1 MFQPFEGI
9 PNYPTLEKEVLE
21 FWETRQIFDKLRAQT
36 AQGVPFNFQDGPITA
51 NNPMGVHHAWGRTY
65 KDIFNRFYA
74 MRGRKLRWQNG
85 FDCQGLWVEV
95 EVEKALGFK
104 GKPDILAFGMDNFS
118 RACRE
123 RVDKYAAVISEQSR
137 RLGMWMDWERS
148 YYTYDDSNIEG
159 IWGFLKKCHEQ
170 GWLGPDYRVMP
181 WCPRCETSLS
191 QHESADA
198 YKEITHRSAFLKF
211 PILSTGS
218 ENTLTGGEN
227 LPIGSE
233 NASAFGKNLPT
244 GTENLS
250 AFREN
255 LPTGTENLSSLGE
268 NIPNFG
274 QNLSSGEENLSGAPS
289 DAAVLPENE
298 ALSTENQ
305 TLAGIDTGMPADDD
319 ASLAGVDIL
328 ASLAPA
334 PEIAAPEIAA
344 PVAPADLGRFAG
356 DYFLVWTTTPWTLA
370 ANVALAIN
378 PELTYV
384 RAKTDDFT
392 AILSQGTAQ
401 SALKPGYQILEEISG
416 ADLIGLQYS
425 GPMDDIPAQI
435 ESQKTAPRRVVAA
448 DWVGETEGTGIVHI
462 APACGA
468 DDYELGKAE
477 NLGFIAP
484 VTSSAHFKSEC
495 GPELAGLS
503 GVVEYD
509 AMGNVGND
517 IDHIFQAVEKRGRL
531 YRIQRYK
538 HSYPHCWR
546 CAHELI
552 FFATQEWFIKADAGP
567 NPARGRMQRA
577 AAEVKW
583 VPEYAGKRMQDWL
596 LNMGDWNISR
606 KRFWGLPLPI
616 YRDGDEWEVIG
627 SRAELRERAVSPEKV
642 DALPELHRPWIDD
655 IEIYSRDGSKV
666 LRRVPE
672 VGDAWLDAGIVPF
685 STVGYDGAGHDAHSP
700 IRMPE
705 LEIGSKRDWRPAD
718 LITEMRE
725 QVRLWF
731 FSMLFMG
738 VALEDR
744 APYQTAM
751 VYETMLDENGE
762 KISKT
767 KKNGVPYDEA
777 VATVGADPMR
787 WTFAGNTL
795 TKDIRF
801 GYKPIHESAR
811 KLLTLWNVYGFFV
824 TYANL
829 DNPDL
834 SGEIEATNILDKW
847 ILARLQVCI
856 AGVTKS
862 VEGIEIAGITREIE
876 AFVEDLSN
884 WYVRRSRRRF
894 WKSDSDSDK
903 QSAYRTLHHVLLTLC
918 KLIAPVIPFSAE
930 HIYRNLSA
938 PLQNAPESVHLC
950 AWPQVEEKWRDDELV
965 AQVAGVLQAVSLG
978 LAARKDSKIRA
989 RQPLSKALIQA
1000 PNASGRAGI
1009 EAWAETIKD
1018 ELNVKEIELLEDD
1031 SFLFSYSLKP
1041 NLPKIGRKHGPKV
1054 KAITEALKAD
1064 SPEIIVGNIRRN
1076 EKTSLPLAPSGEI
1089 VELEADEILWEA
1101 FPITGHSYASEGG
1114 WSVALDTTLTPALE
1128 LEGLAR
1134 DLVRAIQQTRKDSG
1148 LEVSDRIAIAM
1159 VDPVGA
1165 SRLPDVLEE
1174 FGDYIQ
1180 VETLADELR
1189 FVLADYPGLGEA
1201 KMGEETLRLGV
1212 EKVEIEVGVEAA
1224 P

>member
-1 MFQPFEGI
+1 MFQPFEGT
-9 PNYPTLEKEVLE
+9 PNYPLLEKEILK

-36 AQGVPFNFQDGPITA
+36 AGGARFDFQDGPITA

-74 MRGRKLRWQNG
+74 MQGRKLRWQNG

-123 RVDKYAAVISEQSR
+123 RVDKYAEVISEQSK

-148 YYTYDDSNIEG
+148 YFTHDDSNIEG
-159 IWGFLKKCHEQ
+159 IWGFLKKCHDE
-170 GWLGPDYRVMP
+170 GWLAPDYRVMP

-191 QHESADA
+191 QHESADS
-198 YKEITHRSAFLKF
+198 YKDVTHRSVFLKF
-211 PILSTGS
+211 PIGAASTS
-218 ENTLTGGEN
+218 QA
-227 LPIGSE
+227 PD
-233 NASAFGKNLPT
+233 SALETHP
-244 GTENLS
+244 
-250 AFREN
+250 
-255 LPTGTENLSSLGE
+255 SSL
-268 NIPNFG
+268 
-274 QNLSSGEENLSGAPS
+274 
-289 DAAVLPENE
+289 ENE
-298 ALSTENQ
+298 VLSVTNQ
-305 TLAGIDTGMPADDD
+305 ELASIDLGLPNDDD

-328 ASLAPA
+328 NSLSA
-334 PEIAAPEIAA
+334 
-344 PVAPADLGRFAG
+344 VADSNSSRFAG
-356 DYFLVWTTTPWTLA
+356 DYFLVWTTTPWTLT
-370 ANVALAIN
+370 ANVALAVN
-378 PELTYV
+378 PELVYV
-384 RAKTDDFT
+384 RAKTDDISV
-392 AILSQGTAQ
+392 ILSKGTAQ
-401 SALKPGYQILEEISG
+401 TALKAGYEIIEEISG
-416 ADLIGLQYS
+416 ADLVGLTYS
-425 GPMDDIPAQI
+425 GPFDDIPAQV
-435 ESQKTAPRRVVAA
+435 ESQNRKPRRVVAA

-462 APACGA
+462 APGCGA
-468 DDYELGKAE
+468 DDFDLGKAE
-477 NLGFIAP
+477 DLGFITP

-495 GPELAGLS
+495 GEVLAGLHAL
-503 GVVEYD
+503 ED
-509 AMGNVGND
+509 AETV
-517 IDHIFQAVEKRGRL
+517 FAELEKRGRL

-552 FFATQEWFIKADAGP
+552 FFATQEWFIKADAGER
-567 NPARGRMQRA
+567 PARGRLQRA
-577 AAEVKW
+577 ASEVKW

-596 LNMGDWNISR
+596 NNMGDWNISR

-616 YRDGDEWEVIG
+616 YRDAENSMWEIIG
-627 SRAELRERAVSPEKV
+627 SRAELRERAVDAAKV
-642 DALPELHRPWIDD
+642 DALPELHRPWIDE
-655 IEIYSRDGSKV
+655 IEIYARDGKTI

-685 STVGYDGAGHDAHSP
+685 STVGYNGASD

-705 LEIGSKRDWRPAD
+705 LGISTKNEWQAAD
-718 LITEMRE
+718 LVTEMRE

-731 FSMLFMG
+731 FSMLFMS
-738 VALEDR
+738 VALEDK
-744 APYQTAM
+744 APYKTAM

-777 VATVGADPMR
+777 VETIGADPMR

-834 SGEIEATNILDKW
+834 SAPLAPENILDKW
-847 ILARLQVCI
+847 ILARLQTCI
-856 AGVTKS
+856 AGATSAVES
-862 VEGIEIAGITREIE
+862 VEIGGITREVE

-930 HIYRNLSA
+930 NIYRNLSA

-950 AWPQVEEKWRDDELV
+950 AWPKVDEKWRNDELV
-965 AQVAGVLQAVSLG
+965 LQVEGVLQAVSLG
-978 LAARKDSKIRA
+978 LSARKESKIRA

-1000 PNASGRAGI
+1000 PNDSGRQGI
-1009 EAWAETIKD
+1009 EAWRDTILD
-1018 ELNVKEIELLEDD
+1018 ELNVKEIELLDD
-1031 SFLFSYSLKP
+1031 AGDLVTYSLKA
-1041 NLPKIGRKHGPKV
+1041 NLPVVGKRFGKQVGALRQALEKAEPSEAKRIGEAV
-1054 KAITEALKAD
+1054 KRGE
-1064 SPEIIVGNIRRN
+1064 SVEIELNGETVTLEPNDV
-1076 EKTSLPLAPSGEI
+1076 LASAQQQSGYS
-1089 VELEADEILWEA
+1089 
-1101 FPITGHSYASEGG
+1101 FASDNG
-1114 WSVALDTTLTPALE
+1114 WSVALDTTLSSELE

-1134 DLVRAIQQTRKDSG
+1134 DFVRGVQQSRKDSG
-1148 LEVSDRIAIAM
+1148 LEVSDRIAIL
-1159 VDPVGA
+1159 VVENEI
-1165 SRLPDVLEE
+1165 SRFAEVLEN
-1174 FGDYIQ
+1174 FGDVIQ
-1180 VETLADELR
+1180 AETLADELR
-1189 FVLADYPGLGEA
+1189 FVGADYPELGEA
-1201 KMGEETLRLGV
+1201 KMGEETLRFRV
-1212 EKVEIEVGVEAA
+1212 EKMEPVEA
-1224 P
+1224 